1 MMSAPLRALE
11 PFVSPISRAWIH
23 PNQRLVSILLFSLA
37 TIASFYVGTQVAVWL
52 GGGRLLAGA
61 IVQLDIKGGSL
72 VGGLIGFVQ
81 WTMLRSARLPKAWIG
96 MTAVGWAIAAG
107 LNDSTTASLNGD
119 GIDLFVKSAYF
130 HPLTFLM
137 LSLGQWW
144 ALRQRVKVGWQWFLL
159 PVAQMLWVLML
170 LAIVQV
176 TMFGIFIL
184 SLIHSSQ
191 QSFWLPINGLYWI
204 STAAYHLLI
213 LAHSTLPVLAL
224 CLLPQLPLSRSN
236 R

>member
-1 MMSAPLRALE
+1 MMSAPFRSLE
-11 PFVSPISRAWIH
+11 LFASSVSRPWTRS
-23 PNQRLVSILLFSLA
+23 NQQLVTILLFSLA

-52 GGGRLLAGA
+52 GGGRLLGGE
-61 IVQLDIKGGSL
+61 IVQLDMKGGLL
-72 VGGLIGFVQ
+72 VGGLVGFVQ

-107 LNDSTTASLNGD
+107 LNDNTTASLNGD
-119 GIDLFVKSAYF
+119 GIDLLVKSAYF

-137 LSLGQWW
+137 LSFGQWLT
-144 ALRQRVKVGWQWFLL
+144 LRQRVKVGWQWFLL
-159 PVAQMLWVLML
+159 PVAQMSWVLML
-170 LAIVQV
+170 LAIVQF
-176 TMFGIFIL
+176 TMFGVFIL

-204 STAAYHLLI
+204 STAVYHLLI

-224 CLLPQLPLSRSN
+224 CLLPKLPLSRSN
-236 R
+236 